1 MEAGER
7 RVPMFCR
14 HCRCHTPLRGFCLVS
29 SCPPS
34 SVGRSF
40 GLKTVH
46 TQVLWFIIIFP
57 MKRQFYGC
65 PSVWDKPMGHACDVW
80 GDDLTA
86 ANSQVANFIL
96 GLFENGFFEV
106 SELICCME
114 LRALRAWGRMKW
126 LGLFVLWKKPW
137 GIMGS
142 PQELSKID

>member
-7 RVPMFCR
+7 RVPMW
-14 HCRCHTPLRGFCLVS
+14 FCLVS
-29 SCPPS
+29 RCPPS

-57 MKRQFYGC
+57 MKRQFIYGMGV
-65 PSVWDKPMGHACDVW
+65 PQSGTNPMGHACDVW

-106 SELICCME
+106 SELICCLE

-126 LGLFVLWKKPW
+126 PVVCWFYGRSHGVSWALPRN
-137 GIMGS
+137 
-142 PQELSKID
+142 